1 MRVYTR
7 QHQFYCGIDLH
18 ARTMDVCILDQ
29 AGETLWHRNM
39 QATPEALLKA
49 IAAYRDRLVM
59 AAECLFTWDLAGRPL
74 C

>member
-1 MRVYTR
+1 MRCYTI

-18 ARTMDVCILDQ
+18 ARPMYVCILDQ

-39 QATPEALLKA
+39 KATPEALLKA
-49 IAAYRDRLVM
+49 IAPYRDRLVM
-59 AAECLFTWDLAGRPL
+59 AAECRFTWDLAGRPL